1 MDSFPPKFRKPTS
14 QFSITLTMKI
24 ETKRNPFIISTRTQE
39 PTSQFFTEKK
49 KTERDTQKT
58 QRNRKGE
65 FELP

>member
-1 MDSFPPKFRKPTS
+1 MDSIPPKFRKPTS
-14 QFSITLTMKI
+14 QFSITLTMKN
-24 ETKRNPFIISTRTQE
+24 ETHLSFPPELKNPHPSF
-39 PTSQFFTEKK
+39 SQKK

>member
-1 MDSFPPKFRKPTS
+1 MESIPPKFRKPTS

-49 KTERDTQKT
+49 NRERHTKDTEK
-58 QRNRKGE
+58 
-65 FELP
+65 